1 MIEKNDVKD
10 IRYLSKR
17 LVSDIFIF
25 FHELCDEF
33 GSHLLA
39 VLGLHQGLN
48 DVFEEPRPDTAVC
61 SRNVCNVFLHEAHA
75 QGQGR
80 NLVF

>member
-1 MIEKNDVKD
+1 MKN

-17 LVSDIFIF
+17 LVSDIFVF

-39 VLGLHQGLN
+39 VLGLHEGLN
-48 DVFEEPRPDTAVC
+48 DVFEETGPNTAVC
-61 SRNVCNVFLHEAHA
+61 SRYVCNVFLHEAHA